1 MVNVAA
7 EMIDRRRL
15 RRRLS
20 FWRIAAIAIAVV
32 ALIAAPFLLGYPQ
45 AIGGRLS
52 DQIARVSIEGMIL
65 DVRATPLHLFAHQH
79 GKQTIGLAGGL
90 HGYFQEGSAV
100 RIHGGV
106 P

>member
-20 FWRIAAIAIAVV
+20 FWRITAVAIAVV

-45 AIGGRLS
+45 ALGSRLS

-65 DVRATPLHLFAHQH
+65 EDRKLLDLLDKLKDEDAVKAVVLRIDSP
-79 GKQTIGLAGGL
+79 GGTT
-90 HGYFQEGSAV
+90 V
-100 RIHGGV
+100 GG
-106 P
+106 